1 MFVLE
6 KGTHSFL
13 TVLPSSSKEIRC
25 FVLFHL
31 YESILR
37 PLITLLRN
45 EYCNESW
52 WNLSSE
58 NIEVPW
64 ITLIASYAKF
74 ECLKPVVETVT
85 LTSLH
90 FFRFP
95 KRIKEKKRG
104 VQTLGAHKEKKKLTH
119 LDHHFLRHSLYCC
132 HLSLCWD
139 CLYRLRCRINA
150 MKVEIYSH
158 LSLSVSLSIRLS
170 VSMSYLSLHI
180 STERFIEG
188 RL

>member
-37 PLITLLRN
+37 PLINLLRN

-58 NIEVPW
+58 NIEVLW

-95 KRIKEKKRG
+95 KRMKGE
-104 VQTLGAHKEKKKLTH
+104 KKLTH
-119 LDHHFLRHSLYCC
+119 HDHHFLRHSLYCC

-150 MKVEIYSH
+150 MKVEICSH
-158 LSLSVSLSIRLS
+158 LSLSVSLSVRLS
-170 VSMSYLSLHI
+170 VSMS
-180 STERFIEG
+180 
-188 RL
+188 